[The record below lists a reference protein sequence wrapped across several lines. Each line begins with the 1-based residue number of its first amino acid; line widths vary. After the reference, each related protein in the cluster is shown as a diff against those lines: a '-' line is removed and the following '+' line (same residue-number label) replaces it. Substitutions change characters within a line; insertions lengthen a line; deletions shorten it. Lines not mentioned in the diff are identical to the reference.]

1 MRRPTACMKAATLTR
16 ATLRTSRSLD
26 FLSEKG
32 LTTQIGHPR
41 EQWPLVALKELVDNS
56 IDACE
61 EAGIAPVVKVTM
73 DENSLTIEDNGP
85 GIAADIVKDVL
96 DFDVRVSSREAY
108 VSPTRG
114 AQGNALKAIVAMPYV
129 IYGHEGQ
136 VEIDTVGSIHTISL
150 GLDRIRQQPTVDHE
164 VKPNR
169 RKKGTSV
176 KLVWPDLTSSIEDVC
191 GDRFLQIAD
200 SFGWLNPHLSLTL
213 RWMGDVVVKVR
224 PTNTEWS
231 KWKPSD
237 PTSPHWYQPQHLER
251 LIAGY
256 ISNER
261 DITVREFVSEFHG
274 LSGTAKQRRVLEA
287 TGLARER
294 LSNLVH
300 GRDLDHQKIARL
312 LAVMQQESKPV
323 KPMSLGIIG
332 EEHFRRRFVALG
344 CAMES
349 FTYVKRIEVDDGLP
363 ELLETAFGWV
373 PKEGK
378 RRLVTGV
385 NWSPGILNPFRELG
399 QRGYGMDSVL
409 ANLRVD
415 NSEPVIVMMHL
426 ATPRPQYTDRG
437 KSSVVTT

>member
-1 MRRPTACMKAATLTR
+1 
-16 ATLRTSRSLD
+16 
-26 FLSEKG
+26 
-32 LTTQIGHPR
+32 
-41 EQWPLVALKELVDNS
+41 
-56 IDACE
+56 
-61 EAGIAPVVKVTM
+61 
-73 DENSLTIEDNGP
+73 
-85 GIAADIVKDVL
+85 
-96 DFDVRVSSREAY
+96 
-108 VSPTRG
+108 
-114 AQGNALKAIVAMPYV
+114 
-129 IYGHEGQ
+129 
-136 VEIDTVGSIHTISL
+136 
-150 GLDRIRQQPTVDHE
+150 
-164 VKPNR
+164 
-169 RKKGTSV
+169 
-176 KLVWPDLTSSIEDVC
+176 
-191 GDRFLQIAD
+191 
-200 SFGWLNPHLSLTL
+200 
-213 RWMGDVVVKVR
+213 MGDVVVKVR

>member
-1 MRRPTACMKAATLTR
+1 MKAATLTR

-176 KLVWPDLTSSIEDVC
+176 KLVWPDLTTQSKTSVATV
-191 GDRFLQIAD
+191 FYKLPIA
-200 SFGWLNPHLSLTL
+200 SAGSTRTSASPCAGWVTWWSRSGRPIPSGASGSPRTRPHHTGISLST
-213 RWMGDVVVKVR
+213 
-224 PTNTEWS
+224 
-231 KWKPSD
+231 
-237 PTSPHWYQPQHLER
+237 
-251 LIAGY
+251 
-256 ISNER
+256 
-261 DITVREFVSEFHG
+261 
-274 LSGTAKQRRVLEA
+274 LSG
-287 TGLARER
+287 
-294 LSNLVH
+294 
-300 GRDLDHQKIARL
+300 
-312 LAVMQQESKPV
+312 
-323 KPMSLGIIG
+323 
-332 EEHFRRRFVALG
+332 
-344 CAMES
+344 
-349 FTYVKRIEVDDGLP
+349 
-363 ELLETAFGWV
+363 
-373 PKEGK
+373 
-378 RRLVTGV
+378 
-385 NWSPGILNPFRELG
+385 
-399 QRGYGMDSVL
+399 
-409 ANLRVD
+409 
-415 NSEPVIVMMHL
+415 
-426 ATPRPQYTDRG
+426 
-437 KSSVVTT
+437 